1 MYDITGKQLEQRVIK
16 GNFGENKV
24 SYDFSKYDSQ
34 ICIYRIIGDKG
45 YVKTGK
51 VFKR

>member
-1 MYDITGKQLEQRVIK
+1 MYDITGKQLEQRVIE

-45 YVKTGK
+45 YSKTGK
-51 VFKR
+51 VVKR